1 MIDGLTHAS
10 IPCVSFLFGRLRVH
24 TPSHKGEL
32 DEELFNDFM
41 TDLLQNQA
49 ENIYRAKGLLAIHGR
64 KDKYI
69 LQAVHETI
77 DLGQASIAWKE
88 DEKKV
93 SKFVFIGRNLKAD
106 DLRKSFK
113 ACKWK
118 ALPAGWFATLDE
130 RLGKTYY
137 YHAETRKTQWER
149 PSESGGAEKA
159 GQEEMA
165 A

>member
-1 MIDGLTHAS
+1 MSLYPVCLSIRIRTRTHT
-10 IPCVSFLFGRLRVH
+10 H
-24 TPSHKGEL
+24 TFKGEM

-41 TDLLQNQA
+41 TDLFQNQA
-49 ENIYRAKGLLAIHGR
+49 ENIYRAKGVLAIHGR
-64 KDKYI
+64 KDKYV

-77 DLGQASIAWKE
+77 DLGQATTEWKE

-106 DLRKSFK
+106 ELRNNFQ

-118 ALPAGWFATLDE
+118 PLPAGWFATLDE

-149 PSESGGAEKA
+149 PGDGGGEEKV
-159 GQEEMA
+159 GREEMA
-165 A
+165 